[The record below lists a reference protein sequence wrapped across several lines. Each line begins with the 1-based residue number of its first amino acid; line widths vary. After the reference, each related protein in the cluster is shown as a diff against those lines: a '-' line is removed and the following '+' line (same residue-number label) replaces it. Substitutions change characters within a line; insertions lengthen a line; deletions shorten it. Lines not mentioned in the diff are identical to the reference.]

1 MGRKGRSYKF
11 TEKSHSKK
19 AIAALTVSSVLLV
32 LYLVFVYL
40 AYKGDG
46 GLSTY
51 YGSVGVMAMLL
62 SVIALIVS
70 VTTFFE
76 EDSFQSVPRL
86 AFLTSLLSS
95 AGWVGT
101 YVIGFLCG

>member
-1 MGRKGRSYKF
+1 MGRRRRTYKF
-11 TEKSHSKK
+11 TEKSHSKR
-19 AIAALTVSSVLLV
+19 AIASFVVASMMFI

-62 SVIALIVS
+62 SVVS
-70 VTTFFE
+70 FIISITTFGE
-76 EDSFQSVPRL
+76 EDSFQMFPRL
-86 AFLTSLLSS
+86 SLLMSVLAS
-95 AGWVGT
+95 VCWVGT
-101 YVIGFLCG
+101 YISGAM

>member
-1 MGRKGRSYKF
+1 MGRRRRNYKF

-19 AIAALTVSSVLLV
+19 AIGALVAASILLV

-40 AYKGDG
+40 AYKGNG

-62 SVIALIVS
+62 SVVS
-70 VTTFFE
+70 FVISITTFFE
-76 EDSFQSVPRL
+76 EDSFQMFPRL
-86 AFLTSLLSS
+86 AFLISLLSS
-95 AGWVGT
+95 ICWVGT
-101 YVIGFLCG
+101 YAIGF